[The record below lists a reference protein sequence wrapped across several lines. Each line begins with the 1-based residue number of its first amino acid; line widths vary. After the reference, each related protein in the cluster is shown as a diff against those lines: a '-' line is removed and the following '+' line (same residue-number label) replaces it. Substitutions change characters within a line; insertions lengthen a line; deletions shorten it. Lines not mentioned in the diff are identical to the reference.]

1 MTDSFAVQLAV
12 MTAAAFLCRM
22 AGFTLMRF
30 VPVSPR
36 VEAAL
41 RATPLGVMAGI
52 TALAVQAGGLAEGL
66 ALASVVGLTLVLRS
80 DVAAALLG
88 VVVVAGL
95 RWVYLRWRKL
105 EALGLGAL
113 VVIGGNGSLTG
124 AQLLADPA
132 EAGSAACSLAPMRS
146 QIR

>member
-1 MTDSFAVQLAV
+1 MTESFPVLLMV
-12 MTAAAFLCRM
+12 MAAAAFLCRM

-41 RATPLGVMAGI
+41 RATPLAVMAGI
-52 TALAVQAGGLAEGL
+52 TALAVQGGGLAEGV
-66 ALASVVGLTLVLRS
+66 ALASVVALTLILRS

-95 RWVYLRWRKL
+95 RW
-105 EALGLGAL
+105 AGL
-113 VVIGGNGSLTG
+113 
-124 AQLLADPA
+124 
-132 EAGSAACSLAPMRS
+132 
-146 QIR
+146 

>member
-1 MTDSFAVQLAV
+1 MTESFPVLLAV
-12 MTAAAFLCRM
+12 MAVAAFLCRV

-41 RATPLGVMAGI
+41 RATPLAVMAGI
-52 TALAVQAGGLAEGL
+52 TALAVQAGGVAEGL

-88 VVVVAGL
+88 VVAVAAL
-95 RWVYLRWRKL
+95 RWV
-105 EALGLGAL
+105 GL
-113 VVIGGNGSLTG
+113 
-124 AQLLADPA
+124 
-132 EAGSAACSLAPMRS
+132 
-146 QIR
+146 

>member
-1 MTDSFAVQLAV
+1 MTDSFPVLLAA
-12 MTAAAFLCRM
+12 MAAAALLCRV

-52 TALAVQAGGLAEGL
+52 TALAVQQGGLAEGL
-66 ALASVVGLTLVLRS
+66 ALAAVVGLTLVLRS

-95 RWVYLRWRKL
+95 RW
-105 EALGLGAL
+105 AGL
-113 VVIGGNGSLTG
+113 
-124 AQLLADPA
+124 
-132 EAGSAACSLAPMRS
+132 
-146 QIR
+146 

>member
-1 MTDSFAVQLAV
+1 MTESFPVQLAV
-12 MTAAAFLCRM
+12 MASAALLCRM

-52 TALAVQAGGLAEGL
+52 TALAVQQGGLAEGL
-66 ALASVVGLTLVLRS
+66 ALASVVGLTLMLRS

-88 VVVVAGL
+88 VVAVAALRWAGL
-95 RWVYLRWRKL
+95 
-105 EALGLGAL
+105 
-113 VVIGGNGSLTG
+113 
-124 AQLLADPA
+124 
-132 EAGSAACSLAPMRS
+132 
-146 QIR
+146 

>member
-1 MTDSFAVQLAV
+1 MTDSFPVLLAV
-12 MTAAAFLCRM
+12 MASAALLCRV

-30 VPVSPR
+30 VPVLPR

-66 ALASVVGLTLVLRS
+66 ALAAVVGLTLVLRS

-95 RWVYLRWRKL
+95 RW
-105 EALGLGAL
+105 AGL
-113 VVIGGNGSLTG
+113 
-124 AQLLADPA
+124 
-132 EAGSAACSLAPMRS
+132 
-146 QIR
+146 

>member
-1 MTDSFAVQLAV
+1 MTQSFPVHLAV
-12 MTAAAFLCRM
+12 MAAAAFLCRV

-36 VEAAL
+36 IEAAL
-41 RATPLGVMAGI
+41 RATPLAVMAGI

-88 VVVVAGL
+88 VVVVAAL
-95 RWVYLRWRKL
+95 RW
-105 EALGLGAL
+105 
-113 VVIGGNGSLTG
+113 
-124 AQLLADPA
+124 
-132 EAGSAACSLAPMRS
+132 AGV
-146 QIR
+146 

>member
-1 MTDSFAVQLAV
+1 MTESFPVLLAA
-12 MTAAAFLCRM
+12 MAGAAFLCRM

-41 RATPLGVMAGI
+41 RATPLAVMAAI
-52 TALAVQAGGLAEGL
+52 TALAVQSGGLAEGL
-66 ALASVVGLTLVLRS
+66 ALGAVVGLTLVLRS

-95 RWVYLRWRKL
+95 RWM
-105 EALGLGAL
+105 GL
-113 VVIGGNGSLTG
+113 
-124 AQLLADPA
+124 
-132 EAGSAACSLAPMRS
+132 
-146 QIR
+146 